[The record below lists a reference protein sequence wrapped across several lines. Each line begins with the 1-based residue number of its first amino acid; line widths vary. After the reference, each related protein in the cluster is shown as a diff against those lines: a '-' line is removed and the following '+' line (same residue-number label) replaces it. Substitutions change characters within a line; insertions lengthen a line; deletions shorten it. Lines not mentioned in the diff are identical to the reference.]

1 MTLGQAIQKNGY
13 FSGRVGKIYHY
24 GNPGQ
29 IGTPGLDDPPTW
41 NKTVNPAGI
50 DKLKEEPMLTNYTPG
65 RGIGSAIC
73 FYASPARDEEHTDA
87 LVAAETIRMIEENR
101 NGPFFVGAGFYKP
114 HVPWI
119 APSKY
124 FDMYPASKVDLRP
137 FDESELKVAPEIAY
151 WTNPANWGMTEKQRR
166 EAIQAYYASISFC
179 DAQIGKLLDALERMK
194 LLEDTTIMFWSDHG
208 YQLGEHG
215 QWMKQTVFEW
225 AARSPFIVA
234 GAGVQARG
242 KSSSRTVEFLDMY
255 PTLVDLCGLKGAPA
269 NLHGRSIAPLLRNPS
284 ASWDH
289 PSVTQVGRGQKGPN
303 VRMGYSLRNERYRY
317 TIWEEG
323 ESGEELYDYEKDPRE
338 LRNLAADESQ
348 SGLKRKLRTQ
358 LESII
363 RSRKA

>member
-1 MTLGQAIQKNGY
+1 MDFA
-13 FSGRVGKIYHY
+13 
-24 GNPGQ
+24 
-29 IGTPGLDDPPTW
+29 
-41 NKTVNPAGI
+41 
-50 DKLKEEPMLTNYTPG
+50 
-65 RGIGSAIC
+65 
-73 FYASPARDEEHTDA
+73 
-87 LVAAETIRMIEENR
+87 
-101 NGPFFVGAGFYKP
+101 
-114 HVPWI
+114 
-119 APSKY
+119 
-124 FDMYPASKVDLRP
+124 P
-137 FDESELKVAPEIAY
+137 FDESEMKIAPEMAY
-151 WTNPANWGMTEKQRR
+151 FTTPANWGMSEQTNAAKRFGLTTRR
-166 EAIQAYYASISFC
+166 FHSV

-225 AARSPFIVA
+225 SARAPFIVA

-255 PTLVDLCGLKGAPA
+255 PTLVELCGLKGTPS

-284 ASWDH
+284 ASWDS
-289 PSVTQVGRGQKGPN
+289 PAVTQVGRGQRGDN

-317 TIWEEG
+317 TMWENG

-338 LRNLAADESQ
+338 LRNLATEESQ
-348 SGLKRKLRTQ
+348 SGLKKQLRTQ